1 MAEEAHLGPVQ
12 RPPEEQAYY
21 DHLSL
26 LPPEIFWR
34 DHQIWLAERGY
45 MLRPRYR
52 PGWTPSW
59 NGTGQSWLLH
69 EDGHA
74 LSVRSCCVY
83 FNGLTDEL
91 L

>member
-1 MAEEAHLGPVQ
+1 MAEEAHSGSAQ

-59 NGTGQSWLLH
+59 NDTGQSWLLH
-69 EDGHA
+69 EDGYA
-74 LSVRSCCVY
+74 LSVRSGCVS
-83 FNGLTDEL
+83 FNVLTDEL